1 MSEKLILK
9 EEFGVYKGHI
19 VTDFRSFHEHHILDF
34 ADNFY
39 GTNLYGQNRLCK
51 QTNKKK
57 CKIDSEIFFLSI
69 DKLKKEISK
78 VKCEKCIKGY
88 NNILCLIEQEK
99 KLTLEQKLFFAVS
112 WMTVVNYSRILEK
125 QTMNKKHLEVFKQFH
140 SEKKSVTEMF

>member
-99 KLTLEQKLFFAVS
+99 KLTLEQKLFFAVGRHVL
-112 WMTVVNYSRILEK
+112 TISRILEK
-125 QTMNKKHLEVFKQFH
+125 QTMNKKYLEDFKQFH